1 MGRRYDHVGLAE
13 PLAACWAAIPQ
24 QLAQNVGRMLYPPV
38 VSSTILIDTL
48 VLYVY
53 PQILLKNQY
62 LSRLALKSPMLIVC
76 MLPPEFALRKAL
88 RNQASSGRHQRSL
101 SINQSRVRSMPL
113 AKVSAGA

>member
-38 VSSTILIDTL
+38 VSSTTLIDTL

-53 PQILLKNQY
+53 PQILLKNQINEPSGARVY
-62 LSRLALKSPMLIVC
+62 SQALLS
-76 MLPPEFALRKAL
+76 
-88 RNQASSGRHQRSL
+88 
-101 SINQSRVRSMPL
+101 
-113 AKVSAGA
+113 